1 MTEPGPCINFTER
14 VYSYNRACNSGTDV
28 SVVFSRVSMLG
39 MLQFVGEARHLKFPW
54 IHDGKPEE
62 VVFKV
67 VATIPMSDYN
77 PVSSTKDFRSM
88 SKN

>member
-1 MTEPGPCINFTER
+1 LGSLPSDELDLLLAVSSLVIFCTFVDVLLTTLQHSIDQPSEP
-14 VYSYNRACNSGTDV
+14 
-28 SVVFSRVSMLG
+28 M
-39 MLQFVGEARHLKFPW
+39 KFPW

-67 VATIPMSDYN
+67 VTTIPMSDFN

-88 SKN
+88 SRN